1 MFRTLPFSKAPLLL
15 FRHRVVLA
23 AVFGAAVI
31 LGLVVALT
39 PQFLSSATSE
49 ALEREVSGRC
59 DASYNGAM
67 RPSLFGGG
75 RALQVT
81 ERNRERLTDEVAGQ
95 PNLTAPRGTVVSPTA
110 QATKQGSDVPFP
122 MVLLYRD
129 GFEDRLEILEGD
141 GERGGVWID
150 EYAAEQYELRIGDV
164 VVFNTIDVFS
174 AEQVRVVERELPVTA
189 ITQDHA
195 QLQSLH
201 FWCGVEDLIGFT
213 PGGDRKPPVG
223 LVDLDVFAG
232 NSSDPDDD
240 AHYLVAEE
248 YWELPVEHQGLT
260 LTIAGEILS
269 TFDEASRTIFFV
281 PDEISTDLTTVTSRV
296 EAIGVALNT
305 SVRPLAVVVILVA
318 FGLVAAAGS
327 YWVDRR
333 HDELRLLSAIGVG
346 PLPIGFKALLEM
358 LVPIVVGVG
367 VGALGSIP
375 VAVWV
380 GPGGGVEA
388 HARRDGLVFAVPATL
403 AALILVATVAALRT
417 RGLLSTGRHRRGSR
431 RRTLPL
437 AAVSILGAYWLRG
450 VIGDEA
456 VVFGENELVGSVD
469 PLVLLFPV
477 LIFVAAGL
485 LAAELILF
493 LVPRAKDRWRGHSF
507 YMASRRLVSSP
518 GPVIVLLAGA
528 LIPIATL
535 VYSAALTRS
544 AEVSIEAKGR
554 VFIGSDVRVPVF
566 GLDELPAVLA
576 DRSTYVRRAERVDLG
591 GISVDFMVID
601 PETFALG
608 AFWHSGFSD
617 RSLEELVGPLDE
629 VGSPLPAI
637 AANAGPGLES
647 GTVDLGQLEV
657 PIDVESSVSSFP
669 GARGDRPLIVV
680 GKEAYAS
687 FMAEADLPSAQD
699 GTLPQLWVAG
709 LTDEEVERALSEAD
723 IGFAFTTTI
732 DEVLD
737 LTKFQVIIWTFD
749 FLELYAALAGIIV
762 VGAILLYADTRQR
775 ARNLSYA
782 LAMRMGLTRKE
793 HLRAGLIEIGGLVV
807 AGALV
812 GSLTA
817 NLAAR
822 TIFRSLDAL
831 PATPPSPLWVGTIDL
846 ITILVLLSVGVGWLA
861 SAAAQ
866 RTADNADVSEL
877 LRHGD

>member
-1 MFRTLPFSKAPLLL
+1 MFRTPPFSKAPLLL
-15 FRHRVVLA
+15 LRHRVVLA

-49 ALEREVSGRC
+49 ALERELGGRC
-59 DASYNGAM
+59 GASYNGSM

-81 ERNRERLTDEVAGQ
+81 ERNRERLTEEVAGQ
-95 PNLTAPRGTVVSPTA
+95 ANLTAPRGTVISPTA
-110 QATKQGSDVPFP
+110 QATKQGSDDVFP

-129 GFEDRLEILEGD
+129 GYEDQLEIVEGD
-141 GERGGVWID
+141 GDPGGVWID
-150 EYAAEQYELRIGDV
+150 EYAAEQYELEIGDV
-164 VVFNTIDVFS
+164 VVFSTIDVFS
-174 AEQVRVVERELPVTA
+174 AEEVRVVERELPVTA
-189 ITQDHA
+189 ITEDHA
-195 QLQSLH
+195 RLQSLH

-232 NSSDPDDD
+232 NTSDPDDD

-248 YWELPVEHQGLT
+248 YWELPVEHRDLT
-260 LTIAGEILS
+260 LTIVGEILDR
-269 TFDEASRTIFFV
+269 FDQASRTIFFV
-281 PDEISTDLTTVTSRV
+281 PDEISTDLALVAGRV
-296 EAIGVALNT
+296 GAMGVALGT
-305 SVRPLAVVVILVA
+305 SVRPLAVVVVLVA

-333 HDELRLLSAIGVG
+333 HDELRLLSAMGFG
-346 PLPIGFKALLEM
+346 PVPLGFKALLEM

-375 VAVWV
+375 LAVWV

-388 HARRDGLVFAVPATL
+388 DARRDGLVLAVPATVI
-403 AALILVATVAALRT
+403 ALILVAAVAALRAS
-417 RGLLSTGRHRRGSR
+417 GLLSTGRHRKASRGWS
-431 RRTLPL
+431 LPV
-437 AAVSILGAYWLRG
+437 AFVAVVGAYLLRG
-450 VIGDEA
+450 VVGDEA
-456 VVFGENELVGSVD
+456 VVFGANELVGSVD
-469 PLVLLFPV
+469 PLVLLFPL
-477 LIFVAAGL
+477 LIFGAAGL

-493 LVPRAKDRWRGHSF
+493 LIPRVKDRWRGHSF

-535 VYSAALTRS
+535 VYSTALTRS
-544 AEVSIEAKGR
+544 AEVSVQAKGN
-554 VFIGSDVRVPVF
+554 VFIGSDVRAPVF
-566 GLDELPAVLA
+566 GFEEVPPALA
-576 DRSTYVRRAERVDLG
+576 DRSTYVRRAERVDLD
-591 GISVDFMVID
+591 GITVDFMVID

-617 RSLEELVGPLDE
+617 RSLEELVGLVDD

-637 AANAGPGLES
+637 AANAGPSLES
-647 GTVDLGQLEV
+647 GTVDLGQFEV
-657 PIDVESSVSSFP
+657 PIEIESSALSFP
-669 GARGDRPLIVV
+669 GARGDRALIVV
-680 GKEAYAS
+680 GKEAYES
-687 FMAEADLPSAQD
+687 FVAEADLPSARD
-699 GTLPQLWVAG
+699 GTLTQLWVAG
-709 LTDEEVERALSEAD
+709 LTDEEVERALGEAD
-723 IGFAFTTTI
+723 VGFAFTTTI

-782 LAMRMGLTRKE
+782 LAVRMGLTRKE

-831 PATPPSPLWVGTIDL
+831 PATPPSPLWAGTIDL
-846 ITILVLLSVGVGWLA
+846 IAILVLLSLGVGWLA

-866 RTADNADVSEL
+866 RTADHADVSEL

>member
-1 MFRTLPFSKAPLLL
+1 MLRTPPFLKAPLLL
-15 FRHRVVLA
+15 FRHRVVLV
-23 AVFGAAVI
+23 AVFGASVI

-39 PQFLSSATSE
+39 PQFLSSATSQ
-49 ALEREVSGRC
+49 ALERELGGRC
-59 DASYNGAM
+59 DASYNGTVP
-67 RPSLFGGG
+67 RLS
-75 RALQVT
+75 VT
-81 ERNRERLTDEVAGQ
+81 EGSRERLSEGVQGQ
-95 PNLTAPRGTVVSPTA
+95 SNVTSPRSTVIGPTVRA
-110 QATKQGSDVPFP
+110 KVGDGREFP
-122 MVLLYRD
+122 LVLLYRD
-129 GFEDRLEILEGD
+129 GSRDRLGVMEGVD
-141 GERGGVWID
+141 QEGGIWID
-150 EYAAEQYELRIGDV
+150 EYAAEQYDVELGELLEYRA
-164 VVFNTIDVFS
+164 VFVLS
-174 AEQVRVVERELPVTA
+174 EGGERVIERSLVVTA
-189 ITQDHA
+189 ITEDHA
-195 QLQSLH
+195 ALGGSDY
-201 FWCGVEDLIGFT
+201 WCGVEDLVGLT
-213 PGGDRKPPVG
+213 GGGDRRPPVG
-223 LVDLDVFAG
+223 LVPLDHFSGSSAAESDL
-232 NSSDPDDD
+232 
-240 AHYLVAEE
+240 AHFMRAEE
-248 YWELPVEHQGLT
+248 YWELPVEPEGLT
-260 LTIAGEILS
+260 LGIAHEIVKKFGELS
-269 TFDEASRTIFFV
+269 MEMFAN
-281 PDEISTDLTTVTSRV
+281 PDWIRSDLAHVAGRV
-296 EAIGVALNT
+296 ESMGVALST

-346 PLPIGFKALLEM
+346 PIPIGFKALLEM
-358 LVPIVVGVG
+358 LIPIVAGVG
-367 VGALGSIP
+367 VGALASIP
-375 VAVWV
+375 LAAWV
-380 GPGGGVEA
+380 GPGGGIEA
-388 HARRDGLVFAVPATL
+388 SARRDGLVFAIPATV
-403 AALILVATVAALRT
+403 AALILVAAVAALRA
-417 RGLLSTGRHRRGSR
+417 RGLLSTGRHRRASR
-431 RRTLPL
+431 WWTLPL
-437 AAVSILGAYWLRG
+437 AAAAILGAYLLRG

-456 VVFGENELVGSVD
+456 VVFGENEVVGSVD
-469 PLVLLFPV
+469 PLVLLFPL
-477 LIFVAAGL
+477 LIFAAAGL

-493 LVPRAKDRWRGHSF
+493 LLPRGKDRWSGHSF

-544 AEVSIEAKGR
+544 AETSVQAKGK

-566 GLDELPAVLA
+566 GLDPLPPSLA
-576 DRSTYVRRAERVDLG
+576 DQSTYVRRAERVDMD
-591 GISVDFMVID
+591 GIPVEFLVID

-608 AFWHSGFSD
+608 AFWHTGFSD
-617 RSLEELVGPLDE
+617 RSLEELVGLVDVVE
-629 VGSPLPAI
+629 SPLPAI
-637 AANAGPGLES
+637 AANAGEGLES
-647 GTVDLGQLEV
+647 GTIDLGEMEV
-657 PIDVESSVSSFP
+657 PIAVEALAASFP

-680 GKEAYAS
+680 GEEAFVA
-687 FMAEADLPSAQD
+687 FVAEADLPSGRD

-709 LTDEEVERALSEAD
+709 LTDEEVERALGEAD

-775 ARNLSYA
+775 ARSLSYA
-782 LAMRMGLTRKE
+782 LAVRMGLTRKE

-807 AGALV
+807 IGAFV

-822 TIFRSLDAL
+822 VMFRSLDAL

-846 ITILVLLSVGVGWLA
+846 IVILVVLSVGVGWLA

>member
-1 MFRTLPFSKAPLLL
+1 MLRTPPFLKAPLLL
-15 FRHRVVLA
+15 FRHRVVLVS
-23 AVFGAAVI
+23 VFGAAVI

-49 ALEREVSGRC
+49 ALERELGGRC
-59 DASYNGAM
+59 DASYNGTM
-67 RPSLFGGG
+67 RPSPFGGG
-75 RALQVT
+75 HGLAVT
-81 ERNRERLTDEVAGQ
+81 EPNREELTEEVDGQ
-95 PNLTAPRGTVVSPTA
+95 RNLMAPRATLVSPTG
-110 QATKQGSDVPFP
+110 QATKEGSDDAFP
-122 MVLLYRD
+122 MTLLYRD
-129 GFEDRLEILEGD
+129 GVEDRLEILEGS
-141 GERGGVWID
+141 GGSGGVWID
-150 EYAAEQYELRIGDV
+150 EYAAEQFDLEIGDV
-164 VVFNTIDVFS
+164 VVYGTIDVFS
-174 AEQVRVVERELPVTA
+174 AEQVRVVEKALPVTA
-189 ITQDHA
+189 ITEDHA
-195 QLQSLH
+195 QLGSRH
-201 FWCGVEDLIGFT
+201 YWCGVENLIGFT

-223 LVDLDVFAG
+223 LVDVDVFAG
-232 NSSDPDDD
+232 DSSDPNDD
-240 AHYLVAEE
+240 AHYLRFEE
-248 YWELPVEHQGLT
+248 YWELPVEHRGMT
-260 LTIAGEILS
+260 LTTAGEILD
-269 TFDEASRTIFFV
+269 TFLEASRTIFFN
-281 PDEISTDLTTVTSRV
+281 PDGISSDLAMVAGRV
-296 EAIGVALNT
+296 EAIGVALGT

-333 HDELRLLSAIGVG
+333 HDELRLLSAIGFG
-346 PLPIGFKALLEM
+346 PVPIGFKALLEM

-367 VGALGSIP
+367 VGALVSIP
-375 VAVWV
+375 LAVWV

-388 HARRDGLVFAVPATL
+388 HARRDGLVFAIPATV
-403 AALILVATVAALRT
+403 AALILVAVVAALRA
-417 RGLLSTGRHRRGSR
+417 RGLLSTGRHRRASR
-431 RRTLPL
+431 WWTLPL
-437 AAVSILGAYWLRG
+437 AAVAMLGAYLLRG

-469 PLVLLFPV
+469 PLVLLFPL
-477 LIFVAAGL
+477 LIFAAAGL

-493 LVPRAKDRWRGHSF
+493 LLPRVKNRWSGHSF

-544 AEVSIEAKGR
+544 AEVSVQAKGR
-554 VFIGSDVRVPVF
+554 VFIGSDVRAPVF
-566 GLDELPAVLA
+566 GLDPLPPSLA
-576 DRSTYVRRAERVDLG
+576 DQSTYVRRAERVAMDG
-591 GISVDFMVID
+591 TTVDFLVID

-617 RSLEELVGPLDE
+617 RSLEDLVGLVDNA
-629 VGSPLPAI
+629 GSPLSAI
-637 AANAGPGLES
+637 AANGGAGLES

-657 PIDVESSVSSFP
+657 PIEVESSVSSFP

-680 GKEAYAS
+680 GKEAYES
-687 FMAEADLPSAQD
+687 LVAEADLSSARD
-699 GTLPQLWVAG
+699 GTLTQLWVAG
-709 LTDEEVERALSEAD
+709 LTDEEVERALGEAD

-732 DEVLD
+732 EEVLD

-782 LAMRMGLTRKE
+782 LAVRMGLTRRE

-831 PATPPSPLWVGTIDL
+831 PATPPSPLWAGTIDL
-846 ITILVLLSVGVGWLA
+846 IAILVLLSVGVGWLA